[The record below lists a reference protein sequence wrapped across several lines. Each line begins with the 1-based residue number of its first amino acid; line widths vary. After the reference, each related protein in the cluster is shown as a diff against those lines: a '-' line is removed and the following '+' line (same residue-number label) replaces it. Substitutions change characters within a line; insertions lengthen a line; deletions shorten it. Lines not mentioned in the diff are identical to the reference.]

1 MSKKS
6 PIMDHCTFRFN
17 MDLSKKLNRH
27 AVSHNATKTQI
38 IVTAI
43 DQYLSREDDIEILYR
58 DLRRLHNRVDTAKK
72 SADLSVEIM
81 LQFVKKFY
89 VFVELYEK
97 DHGRSKFKKEPVY
110 EKFLDEVFDVMLT
123 QGLFSER
130 LAKKEEVIING

>member
-1 MSKKS
+1 MPGTEAHSVRLSK
-6 PIMDHCTFRFN
+6 
-17 MDLSKKLNRH
+17 DLSKHLKRKAAADN
-27 AVSHNATKTQI
+27 STKSGIIAT
-38 IVTAI
+38 AL

-89 VFVELYEK
+89 VFIELYES
-97 DHGRSKFKKEPVY
+97 DHGRKKFKKEPVY

-130 LAKKEEVIING
+130 LAKRENQIINEA